1 MLFYFLWIIIVLNV
15 DCHHRLMLQEEAHRC
30 TGRLLHFIKISMS
43 LVWVLIHAGSH
54 KCSNTRSVDLVWL
67 QELPFPPVQDQDGL
81 FPWMVVAG
89 PMLTC
94 LPLLSLLSLHP
105 SCCFLKAQ
113 TNCVLRSRLTRLEP
127 TEHLN
132 RWAKH
137 SSQLAGTP
145 GVWSQILCPLLEGE
159 GKPETMTWVLRWN
172 LQ

>member
-1 MLFYFLWIIIVLNV
+1 MNNNCLECWLSSQV
-15 DCHHRLMLQEEAHRC
+15 DAARGSPPMHWQIAALYKDKHVFSLGFNSCRESQMFQHPFCRLGLTARTALPSCPGSGWALPVDGGCWAH
-30 TGRLLHFIKISMS
+30 
-43 LVWVLIHAGSH
+43 V
-54 KCSNTRSVDLVWL
+54 
-67 QELPFPPVQDQDGL
+67 
-81 FPWMVVAG
+81 
-89 PMLTC
+89 TC